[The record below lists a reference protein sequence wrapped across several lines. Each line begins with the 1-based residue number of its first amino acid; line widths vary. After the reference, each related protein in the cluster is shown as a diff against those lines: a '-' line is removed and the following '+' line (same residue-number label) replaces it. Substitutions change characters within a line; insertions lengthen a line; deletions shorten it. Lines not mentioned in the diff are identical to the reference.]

1 MKNKKKQNKH
11 ISIPVS
17 YEFDSV
23 TRINPVIS
31 RYVIRVMYTGKN
43 RNGSYFSKET
53 VEKMLETVGGIPVI
67 GQYSEK
73 DGDFMAHGDLVFR
86 TNSDGSLEIKNEGTE
101 PYGFVDLKPNFWWSN
116 HTDKDGVTREY
127 LNLEVFLWTGRYEE
141 LKCLEEGKNNHSMEI
156 EASGEF
162 QLIDDEEYFVCDENT
177 YFTGLCILGKE
188 VEPCF
193 EGSAI
198 FPQFE
203 LVKKERMEELK
214 TALANFNL
222 EQQKQDDKKE
232 PEKSEESTEPTKPVE
247 PETVETTEDQ
257 TKTSEPEDGTKAE
270 EFDLK
275 TKYEDIYDKYTS
287 ILNEFSA
294 LTEAKKDLE
303 QQLRAEKEKS
313 NELNE
318 KNIELA
324 AANDELEK
332 KLAKNDKEKLLFS
345 FQSKLS
351 EEQYKAFEEKLDEYD
366 YSKLKM
372 EILESSVEFL
382 TKSSYFY
389 KDYNSTIDTQEELVI
404 EDGEEDWKKEVYA
417 RQQEDK

>member
-1 MKNKKKQNKH
+1 MNKQKEQKQNKH

-17 YEFDSV
+17 YELDSV
-23 TRINPVIS
+23 TEINPVIS
-31 RYVIRVMYTGKN
+31 RYAIRVMYTGKN

-73 DGDFMAHGDLVFR
+73 DEDFMAHGDLVFR

-127 LNLEVFLWTGRYEE
+127 LNLEVFLWTGRYDE
-141 LKCLEEGKNNHSMEI
+141 LKCLQEGKNNHSMEI
-156 EASGEF
+156 EASGEY
-162 QLIDDEEYFVCDENT
+162 QLIDGEEYFVCDENT

-214 TALANFNL
+214 NALANFNL
-222 EQQKQDDKKE
+222 NQEKQKENNEPKPE
-232 PEKSEESTEPTKPVE
+232 PESNE
-247 PETVETTEDQ
+247 PEPKEEEEETELEKIQ
-257 TKTSEPEDGTKAE
+257 NENENLRLQYNE
-270 EFDLK
+270 INN
-275 TKYEDIYDKYTS
+275 KYIDA
-287 ILNEFSA
+287 LNNFSA
-294 LTEAKKDLE
+294 LAQTKSELETELTKEREKVTELENANKKLKE
-303 QQLRAEKEKS
+303 EKE
-313 NELNE
+313 
-318 KNIELA
+318 
-324 AANDELEK
+324 ELENK
-332 KLAKNDKEKLLFS
+332 VAKNKKEKLLSS
-345 FQSKLS
+345 FESKLS
-351 EEQYKAFEEKLDEYD
+351 KEVYNNFKEKLDEYD
-366 YSKLKM
+366 YSDLKVK
-372 EILESSVEFL
+372 ILENSVEFL
-382 TKSSYFY
+382 SNSSHFY
-389 KDYNSTIDTQEELVI
+389 QNYNSTIDQEEDFIVK
-404 EDGEEDWKKEVYA
+404 DDEEDWKKEVYA